1 MDSVI
6 PDLTRVQRLNS
17 IDLQCDSTGLFYW
30 VAERKFSDVCLTMKA
45 MIQCQFKNHIIVCIT
60 KQPKGIKLGLASFV
74 LPLRSTSIPIKEV
87 KPIIIVCES
96 KVIEKEWRSLKN
108 FPGIYVLSGSP
119 LYRANLRAAG
129 VETCSTCVVLSC
141 LHDTSGRPS
150 LMIDKESILC
160 TLNIRQLLAEANK
173 TNNTERNQPMLV
185 SELYDL
191 HNASLLST
199 ASKNGSTYFSPLI
212 ASGNIV
218 ESDVLHSLS
227 SNVLFDPTVI
237 TFIET
242 ILGGGPGHEVE
253 KVFAIDSGFFPGL
266 RGQPIST
273 LMFPDYLTGNIP
285 YEVNNARHTNNQVYS
300 KDTQNTVTTTI
311 GSDFDSVTTEQFK
324 IFFKDNNLLKKLFQF
339 DPELKSH
346 ELNDNCMESS
356 RSTTGEIFSDTD
368 NTKEKIST
376 DNEQINFKSFLSY
389 KTETGDEVTVRLS
402 QLLLVPLEELNSDL
416 YQLASQRVLTFNEL
430 FHTVL
435 VNTGTITVGLYRRV
449 EDSKNTREDISYEN
463 AHEVSASIERFV
475 YTLPEPK
482 TIIYPNDM
490 VYCLTAM
497 TENPMTEQQ
506 IL

>member
-1 MDSVI
+1 M
-6 PDLTRVQRLNS
+6 
-17 IDLQCDSTGLFYW
+17 
-30 VAERKFSDVCLTMKA
+30 
-45 MIQCQFKNHIIVCIT
+45 
-60 KQPKGIKLGLASFV
+60 
-74 LPLRSTSIPIKEV
+74 
-87 KPIIIVCES
+87 
-96 KVIEKEWRSLKN
+96 
-108 FPGIYVLSGSP
+108 
-119 LYRANLRAAG
+119 YRANLRAAG

-227 SNVLFDPTVI
+227 SNVC
-237 TFIET
+237 
-242 ILGGGPGHEVE
+242 GGPGHEVE

-356 RSTTGEIFSDTD
+356 RSTTG
-368 NTKEKIST
+368 
-376 DNEQINFKSFLSY
+376 
-389 KTETGDEVTVRLS
+389 DEVTVRLS

-490 VYCLTAM
+490 VSNTLKCHL
-497 TENPMTEQQ
+497 
-506 IL
+506 